1 MESFEAIAENLVM
14 QEGFTRLEVI
24 GDDVTVVGERVSGI
38 SVSHCISIYMFNI
51 HHNKVLLEPSMVF
64 MQYIYILALENS
76 YLIVLSCINQ
86 DRDTS

>member
-1 MESFEAIAENLVM
+1 VESFEAIAENLVM

-24 GDDVTVVGERVSGI
+24 GDDVTVVGERVSGS
-38 SVSHCISIYMFNI
+38 SVSHCISIYMLYK

-64 MQYIYILALENS
+64 MQYIYILVHEDE

-86 DRDTS
+86 DRDT